1 MYIMLQTHSDI
12 TFVIFTVSQFAQN
25 PNMSHYNAVKQIFKY
40 LADTMNLNVIYDTTD
55 NNLINYTDA
64 D

>member
-12 TFVIFTVSQFAQN
+12 TFTVFTVSQFAQN
-25 PNMSHYNAVKQIFKY
+25 PNMSHYNVVKRIFKY
-40 LADTMNLNVIYDTTD
+40 LTDTMNLDVTYGITD
-55 NNLINYTDA
+55 DGLIDYTNA